1 MARNRTPQ
9 TFEKRARERDKQA
22 KRQAKQVERLA
33 RNAAKRDAKQE
44 QGDRPE
50 GGAPMYEAVE
60 RPMDE
65 NGLVP

>member
-22 KRQAKQVERLA
+22 KRQAKQAERLA
-33 RNAAKRDAKQE
+33 RNADKRDAKKE
-44 QGDRPE
+44 QGERRE
-50 GGAPMYEAVE
+50 GVLFEAVE
-60 RPMDE
+60 RPKDE